1 MRYTTIIDITELPS
15 IYRNHNARL
24 LYLHLVLKCGY
35 HDADR
40 DMTDTSIRQLSAAVG
55 LTIAAT
61 RHALLQLQA
70 VGLLT
75 REGRVWTVRK
85 YVAQSP
91 ISARAKTTRQ
101 AQQRAEAR
109 QREAEEL
116 EAEKKREQETR
127 KWQKLR
133 AQGKTPFMVYYEQ
146 MMKAA
151 AAGDMEAAEIVRKRR
166 QAYEDQRA
174 AIEKELKANEHDT

>member
-24 LYLHLVLKCGY
+24 VYLHLVLKCGY

-61 RHALLQLQA
+61 RHALLQLQS

-116 EAEKKREQETR
+116 EAEKKRELETR

-133 AQGKTPFMVYYEQ
+133 AQGKTPFMVYYEK
-146 MMKAA
+146 MMKDA

-174 AIEKELKANEHDT
+174 AIEKELKSKEQ

>member
-1 MRYTTIIDITELPS
+1 MRYTTIIDITELPT

-24 LYLHLVLKCGY
+24 VYLHLVLRCGY

-85 YVAQSP
+85 FVAQSP

-109 QREAEEL
+109 QREAD
-116 EAEKKREQETR
+116 EQEREDERARERR
-127 KWQKLR
+127 KIMKLR
-133 AQGKTPFMVYYEQ
+133 AQGKTPFMVYFEK
-146 MMKAA
+146 MEAAA
-151 AAGDMEAAEIVRKRR
+151 AAGDIEAAEIVRKRR
-166 QAYEDQRA
+166 VAYEEQRA
-174 AIEKELKANEHDT
+174 AMEVELKSKDHDA

>member
-24 LYLHLVLKCGY
+24 VYLHLVLKCGY

-55 LTIAAT
+55 LTISAT
-61 RHALLQLQA
+61 RHALLQLQS

-85 YVAQSP
+85 FVAQSP

-109 QREAEEL
+109 QREADEQV
-116 EAEKKREQETR
+116 REQERARERR
-127 KWQKLR
+127 KIEKIY
-133 AQGKTPFMVYYEQ
+133 ASGKTPFMVYYETQ
-146 MMKAA
+146 IKLA
-151 AAGDMEAAEIVRKRR
+151 AAGDIEAAEIVRKRR
-166 QAYEDQRA
+166 QAYEDQCA
-174 AIEKELKANEHDT
+174 AMEKELKSKEHDT

>member
-15 IYRNHNARL
+15 IYKNHNSRL
-24 LYLHLVLKCGY
+24 VYLHLVLRCGY
-35 HDADR
+35 HDTDR

-55 LTIAAT
+55 LTISAT

-70 VGLLT
+70 VGLLS

-85 YVAQSP
+85 FVVQSP
-91 ISARAKTTRQ
+91 ISTRAKTTRQ

-133 AQGKTPFMVYYEQ
+133 AQGKTPFMVYYEK
-146 MMKAA
+146 MMKDA

-174 AIEKELKANEHDT
+174 AIEAELKANEHDT

>member
-24 LYLHLVLKCGY
+24 IYLHLVLKCGY
-35 HDADR
+35 HDTDR

-61 RHALLQLQA
+61 RHALLQLQS

-85 YVAQSP
+85 FVAQSP
-91 ISARAKTTRQ
+91 ISTRAKTTRQ
-101 AQQRAEAR
+101 AKERADAR

-116 EAEKKREQETR
+116 EAAKKRELETR

-133 AQGKTPFMVYYEQ
+133 AQGKTPFMVYYEK
-146 MMKAA
+146 MMKDA

-166 QAYEDQRA
+166 QAYEDQCA
-174 AIEKELKANEHDT
+174 VMEKELKANEHDT

>member
-24 LYLHLVLKCGY
+24 VYLHLVLKCGY

-70 VGLLT
+70 VGLLS

-85 YVAQSP
+85 FVAQSP

-109 QREAEEL
+109 QREADEQE
-116 EAEKKREQETR
+116 REQERARERR
-127 KWQKLR
+127 KIEKLR
-133 AQGKTPFMVYYEQ
+133 AQGKTPFMVYYENMQ
-146 MMKAA
+146 KAA

-174 AIEKELKANEHDT
+174 AMEKELKANEHDT